1 MRPVPV
7 VLRPIAFT
15 LQLSVREGK
24 NRNARSVRVIQESF
38 VSFHRSHASASASA
52 SARVALASRSP
63 DRSIARVSH
72 FTRRRRTFTRFRGR
86 IAAGRARALLNVVG
100 TLSASVSTL
109 KSIVTV
115 VSRPSHRVER
125 ARFKPYLGSRPSRS
139 SSSSSRLRAH
149 VPSAQRVR
157 LVTARTKRT
166 STLSFLTH
174 GFLSRSRRRAS
185 V

>member
-1 MRPVPV
+1 MRYLLFPVA
-7 VLRPIAFT
+7 VLTLTSLASAQPLEGPDPGGRFFPPIA
-15 LQLSVREGK
+15 R
-24 NRNARSVRVIQESF
+24 VRVS
-38 VSFHRSHASASASA
+38 VSERSRR
-52 SARVALASRSP
+52 ARVALAG
-63 DRSIARVSH
+63 SIARVSH

-100 TLSASVSTL
+100 TLSTSVSTL

>member
-1 MRPVPV
+1 MRAGAYPRAPAVRIACGCGRRASCMRRAMLLRC
-7 VLRPIAFT
+7 VLAD
-15 LQLSVREGK
+15 
-24 NRNARSVRVIQESF
+24 RSLRVS
-38 VSFHRSHASASASA
+38 RSRR
-52 SARVALASRSP
+52 ARVALAG
-63 DRSIARVSH
+63 SIPRVSH

-109 KSIVTV
+109 KSIVIV

-125 ARFKPYLGSRPSRS
+125 TRFKPYLGSRPSRS